1 MKKPTVTTIVLSFI
15 FYSVFLSLYLSD
27 FIEETVFLA
36 ILFLSVLLLSI
47 LFSVSRKKH
56 VVKRSLGTSIVVLS
70 LLFAYEFT
78 LLFYLSAPSYISSN
92 YVPPTESVAGSGI
105 FSVGV
110 GEFEFREDEKMNK
123 KSINKLLAEQGVDV
137 LSIVAIDNR
146 ILYGVKNRQLLT
158 WLHLRK
164 EHTPK
169 EMVEAVEDYL
179 GIEEDW
185 LSQWD
190 RSTTNGGDSA
200 GLSLA
205 LSGLYKSGYLKNEVP
220 IAVTGGI
227 TNDGKVTKVGAI
239 KEKLQIIEKAGFS
252 SVLMPTKNKREVE
265 SLQKGLKTK
274 ASVFYVASVKEAEI
288 KIEELNEGLKDD
300 Q

>member
-1 MKKPTVTTIVLSFI
+1 MKKTTVATLVLSFA
-15 FYSVFLSLYLSD
+15 FYSVFLSLYLYD
-27 FIEETVFLA
+27 FIEETGFLA
-36 ILFLSVLLLSI
+36 ILFLSILLLSVLFWI
-47 LFSVSRKKH
+47 LRKKH

-70 LLFAYEFT
+70 LLFMYEFT

-110 GEFEFREDEKMNK
+110 GEFEFVEDEKMDK
-123 KSINKLLAEQGVDV
+123 KSITQLLTEQGVDV
-137 LSIVAIDNR
+137 LSIVAIDNK
-146 ILYGVKNRQLLT
+146 IIYGVKTRQLLT

-169 EMVEAVEDYL
+169 EMVETVEDYL
-179 GIEEDW
+179 GIQENW
-185 LSQWD
+185 LTQWD
-190 RSTTNGGDSA
+190 RSTNGGDSA
-200 GLSLA
+200 GLSLV
-205 LSGLYKSGYLKNEVP
+205 LSGLCKKGYLKNEVP

-227 TNDGKVTKVGAI
+227 TKNGKVTRVGSI

-252 SVLMPTKNKREVE
+252 NALMPTKNKREVK
-265 SLQKGLKTK
+265 SLQKELNSKI
-274 ASVFYVASVKEAEI
+274 SVFYVASVKEAEL
-288 KIEELNEGLKDD
+288 KIEELNRKHKDS